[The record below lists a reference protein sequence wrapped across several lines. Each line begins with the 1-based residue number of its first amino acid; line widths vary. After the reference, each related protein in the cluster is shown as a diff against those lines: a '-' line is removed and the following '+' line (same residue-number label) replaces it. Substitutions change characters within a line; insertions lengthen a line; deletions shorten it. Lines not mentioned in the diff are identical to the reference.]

1 MDRKTVKRVVMTV
14 PYNAK
19 PHSNRGY
26 IRDALKEK
34 GIEIEKDDLT
44 ETVKAVRS
52 AMDEVVPGPMA
63 AMKWIER
70 GS

>member
-19 PHSNRGY
+19 PHSNRQY

-34 GIEIEKDDLT
+34 GVEIEKDDLT
-44 ETVKAVRS
+44 AQ
-52 AMDEVVPGPMA
+52 
-63 AMKWIER
+63 
-70 GS
+70 